1 MSNEKSVPVR
11 RVTLGGTG
19 KEEKEESPS
28 NSTTPNVGTE
38 PSRNNDSERKRKAEI
53 LAKAREAKKL
63 KNQQKNVTEPS
74 TTAGPFVP
82 LDSSMDN
89 NDSDADDDEPDTVTA
104 PNPAPISSRKR
115 KALAE
120 AVYRSTQQE
129 DEPEENPRKKSKT
142 TVEDTGDTSLRT
154 FLLDKTIDIGRLAAA
169 SGIASIG
176 LVLLRGMTSGNPSHG
191 ISSQDWIKQ

>member
-19 KEEKEESPS
+19 KEEKEESTS
-28 NSTTPNVGTE
+28 SSATPNVGTE
-38 PSRNNDSERKRKAEI
+38 SSRNNDSERKRKAEI
-53 LAKAREAKKL
+53 LAKAREAKRL
-63 KNQQKNVTEPS
+63 KNQHKDVTEPS
-74 TTAGPFVP
+74 VTTGPFVP
-82 LDSSMDN
+82 LDSSVDN
-89 NDSDADDDEPDTVTA
+89 NDSDDDDDVSDPVPVPSDV
-104 PNPAPISSRKR
+104 PLSSRKR

-129 DEPEENPRKKSKT
+129 DDPEENPRKKLKT
-142 TVEDTGDTSLRT
+142 TTENPNDTTLRN

-176 LVLLRGMTSGNPSHG
+176 LVILRGITSGNQSG
-191 ISSQDWIKQ
+191 NTSQEWIKQ

>member
-28 NSTTPNVGTE
+28 SATTSNVATE
-38 PSRNNDSERKRKAEI
+38 PTRNTDSERKRKAEI

-74 TTAGPFVP
+74 VTTGPFVP
-82 LDSSMDN
+82 LDSSVDN
-89 NDSDADDDEPDTVTA
+89 NDSDDDVDIDEPITV
-104 PNPAPISSRKR
+104 PSDVPLSSRKR
-115 KALAE
+115 KALTE
-120 AVYRSTQQE
+120 AVYRGSQQE
-129 DEPEENPRKKSKT
+129 DDPEENPRKKSKT
-142 TVEDTGDTSLRT
+142 STENPSDTSLRN

-176 LVLLRGMTSGNPSHG
+176 LVILRGMTSGNPSG
-191 ISSQDWIKQ
+191 NTSQEWIKQ